1 MAPASSRKVTWA
13 ELLAHPEVEER
24 FRLAA
29 PVGLMAFHG
38 GLEAGTAEIVEQA
51 AAATGASLYVVSQPA
66 TLRWHVP
73 SHSVDPAASVALRDW
88 LDHVEVAVALHGY
101 GRVRQPRRILLGGR
115 NRAAATFLGQCLA
128 RRLPHLTAVTDLDQI
143 PPELRGL
150 HPSNPVNRT
159 RRAGVQ
165 VELPPSARDRFL
177 DPAAPGLVAAA
188 LADLVDACRD
198 ATTIS
203 SSDGR
208 LLRDAIGRS
217 GPPGARHHRAD

>member
-1 MAPASSRKVTWA
+1 VAPASSRRVTWA

-24 FRLAA
+24 SRLAD

-38 GLEAGTAEIVEQA
+38 GLEAGTAEIAEQA
-51 AAATGASLYVVSQPA
+51 AAASGASLYVVQQPS

-73 SHSVDPAASVALRDW
+73 SHSVDPAGSEVLRDW

-101 GRVRQPRRILLGGR
+101 GRIRHPRRILLGGR
-115 NRAAATFLGQCLA
+115 NRAAAALLGESLA
-128 RRLPHLTAVTDLDQI
+128 RRLPHLAAVTDLDQI

-150 HPSNPVNRT
+150 HPANPVNRP

-177 DPAAPGLVAAA
+177 DANAPGLVAAA
-188 LADLVDACRD
+188 LGDLVDVYRD
-198 ATTIS
+198 ATT
-203 SSDGR
+203 
-208 LLRDAIGRS
+208 L
-217 GPPGARHHRAD
+217 P